1 MQFPSP
7 AISWVLLAILSAV
20 FLGFYDVAKKA
31 SVQENAV
38 LVVLFACSATGLALM
53 LPLGALALAAP
64 GWAQTHG
71 VLIAPLSWC
80 EHGLVLAKAAL
91 VTLSWVLTFF
101 ALKHLPI
108 SLASPV
114 RASAPLFTLL
124 GAVVM
129 FGERPSARQGLGI
142 PVILLAYWVFSLIG
156 RTEGVHFSRNAWVW
170 SLFLGTLVGAASG
183 LYDKHLLQVAK
194 LPALSMQ
201 LWFTVYGTL
210 IQAAIVVFLWWPQR
224 ARSTPFKF
232 RPSILA
238 VGILLVAADALYFRA
253 LAMPGALVSIVST
266 LRRTNVVLSFAI
278 GALLFGDRNRLAR
291 RAARDRAGGSS
302 VAGAGRTPGLTACA
316 PGTGWRGSS
325 RSGTTGDH

>member
-7 AISWVLLAILSAV
+7 AISWVLFAILSAV
-20 FLGFYDVAKKA
+20 FLGVYDVAKKA

-142 PVILLAYWVFSLIG
+142 AVILFAYWIFSLIG
-156 RTEGVHFSRNAWVW
+156 RTEGIHFSRNAWVW

-183 LYDKHLLQVAK
+183 LYDKYLLQTAH
-194 LPALSMQ
+194 LPALAMQ
-201 LWFTVYGTL
+201 FWFSAYNTVLQGL
-210 IQAAIVVFLWWPQR
+210 IVVFLWWPRR
-224 ARSTPFKF
+224 AQHTPF
-232 RPSILA
+232 RWRWTIAA
-238 VGILLVAADALYFRA
+238 VGLLLLLADALYFHA
-253 LAMPGALVSIVST
+253 LAMPGALVSVIST

-278 GALLFGDRNRLAR
+278 GSLLFGERYRLRKAM
-291 RAARDRAGGSS
+291 ALGG
-302 VAGAGRTPGLTACA
+302 VILGVFLIL
-316 PGTGWRGSS
+316 
-325 RSGTTGDH
+325 

>member
-7 AISWVLLAILSAV
+7 AISWVLFAILSAV
-20 FLGFYDVAKKA
+20 FLGVYDVAKKA

-142 PVILLAYWVFSLIG
+142 AVILFAYWVFSLIG
-156 RTEGVHFSRNAWVW
+156 RTEGIHFSRNAWVW

-183 LYDKHLLQVAK
+183 LYDKHLLQTAH
-194 LPALSMQ
+194 LPALAMQ
-201 LWFTVYGTL
+201 FWFTAYNTVLQGL
-210 IQAAIVVFLWWPQR
+210 IVVFLWWPRR
-224 ARSTPFKF
+224 AQHTPF
-232 RPSILA
+232 RWRWTIAA
-238 VGILLVAADALYFRA
+238 VGLLLLLADALYFHA
-253 LAMPGALVSIVST
+253 LAMPGALVSVIST

-278 GALLFGDRNRLAR
+278 GSLLFGERYRLRKAM
-291 RAARDRAGGSS
+291 ALGG
-302 VAGAGRTPGLTACA
+302 VILGVFLIL
-316 PGTGWRGSS
+316 
-325 RSGTTGDH
+325 